1 MELAVVL
8 PASCVSSTDFG
19 TSYKSKK
26 KNILCQLLA
35 KQSQHFK
42 TKWVLFRPADL
53 EVGLSGHH
61 SGLRQGPTS
70 WVQAGSGWS
79 GRLCE
84 ANKSQTKT
92 ESEGSGIRGNEEDCS
107 KGF

>member
-8 PASCVSSTDFG
+8 PASCVSSMDFG

-26 KNILCQLLA
+26 KNILCQLFT

-42 TKWVLFRPADL
+42 TKWVLFRLANL
-53 EVGLSGHH
+53 EVGLTGHR
-61 SGLRQGPTS
+61 SGLRQGPAS
-70 WVQAGSGWS
+70 RVQAGSGWS
-79 GRLCE
+79 GRLHE

-92 ESEGSGIRGNEEDCS
+92 RS
-107 KGF
+107 